1 MIGRKNWVSRH
12 GTLPGTFRSHLMMLW
27 ALRGLFLLI
36 LAGVAARVSSD
47 FSGMFGY
54 AATGYGAL
62 ILFGGIMG
70 VGVLAVA
77 VDVIY
82 RRKEIGSISAVYFG
96 LLIGILLGHLLG
108 LAVGPTLRMI
118 ENTALPPTVGNSVMS
133 LPEAFSLIA
142 TCILC
147 YVCVS
152 VILQTR
158 DDFRFIIPYVEFSRQ
173 LKGVQPLILDTSV
186 IIDGRIA
193 DIADTGLLDQ
203 TVLIPKFVLDELQGI
218 ADSSDK
224 LRRNRGRRGLDVVDR
239 LQKCRRISLSFQES
253 SPDDRREVDARL
265 VELAKEVNGR
275 LATNDLNLA
284 KTAKIQGVST
294 VSLHEVSNAA
304 KPPVM
309 HGDVLSIRLVREGE
323 EPGQG
328 IGYLDDGTMV
338 VAEMGRNFVGS
349 DVNLVVTSILQT
361 NAGRMVFGRIDTR
374 NPEPRPTPQRR

>member
-1 MIGRKNWVSRH
+1 M
-12 GTLPGTFRSHLMMLW
+12 LLW

-36 LAGVAARVSSD
+36 LAGVAARISSD
-47 FSGMFGY
+47 FSGLLGFV
-54 AATGYGAL
+54 ATGYGAL
-62 ILFGGIMG
+62 FLFAGIMG
-70 VGVLAVA
+70 VGVLAV
-77 VDVIY
+77 VFDILY

-118 ENTALPPTVGNSVMS
+118 ELSFIPPALRGASGTSMS
-133 LPEAFSLIA
+133 LPDAFSLVA

-152 VILQTR
+152 VIIQTK

-218 ADSSDK
+218 ADSNDK

-239 LQKCRRISLSFQES
+239 LQKCRRISVSFQETAL
-253 SPDDRREVDARL
+253 DDHREVDARL

-309 HGDVLSIRLVREGE
+309 HGDVLSIKLVREGE

-374 NPEPRPTPQRR
+374 NPEPRPAPQRR

>member
-1 MIGRKNWVSRH
+1 M
-12 GTLPGTFRSHLMMLW
+12 LLW

-36 LAGVAARVSSD
+36 LAGVAARISSV
-47 FSGMFGY
+47 FAGLLGFV
-54 AATGYGAL
+54 ATGYGG
-62 ILFGGIMG
+62 LFLFFGIMG
-70 VGVLAVA
+70 LGVLAV
-77 VDVIY
+77 VFDILY
-82 RRKEIGSISAVYFG
+82 RRKEIGTISAIYFG

-118 ENTALPPTVGNSVMS
+118 ELSFMAGGSNATQFLSMS
-133 LPEAFSLIA
+133 LQDAFSLVA

-147 YVCVS
+147 YICVS
-152 VILQTR
+152 VIIQTK

-203 TVLIPKFVLDELQGI
+203 NVLIPKFVLDELQSI
-218 ADSSDK
+218 ADSGDK

-239 LQKCRRISLSFQES
+239 LQKCERISVNFQETAL
-253 SPDDRREVDARL
+253 DDRRDVDARL
-265 VELAKEVNGR
+265 IELSKEVNGR

-284 KTAKIQGVST
+284 KSAKIQGVAT

-309 HGDVLSIRLVREGE
+309 HGDVLSIKLVREGE

-338 VAEMGRNFVGS
+338 VAEMGRNFVGQE
-349 DVNLVVTSILQT
+349 VNLVVTSILQT

-374 NPEPRPTPQRR
+374 NPEPRPAPQRR